1 LESLAF
7 LRRVKLAEETRGR
20 QRWLSVLSRQVD
32 ALESVLRIAR
42 AHAEELGRPFVVKG
56 LCQAVE
62 DPARGMEH
70 YPAGVCTGAR

>member
-1 LESLAF
+1 
-7 LRRVKLAEETRGR
+7 
-20 QRWLSVLSRQVD
+20 
-32 ALESVLRIAR
+32 
-42 AHAEELGRPFVVKG
+42 VVKG